1 MNNDCQACGGIRT
14 CVLLPST
21 ATKKCTACYAE
32 NPWKLS
38 EGQKPVGYGVCPE
51 QIHKITE

>member
-1 MNNDCQACGGIRT
+1 MNNDCQACEGIRT

-21 ATKKCTACYAE
+21 ATKKCTKCYAE